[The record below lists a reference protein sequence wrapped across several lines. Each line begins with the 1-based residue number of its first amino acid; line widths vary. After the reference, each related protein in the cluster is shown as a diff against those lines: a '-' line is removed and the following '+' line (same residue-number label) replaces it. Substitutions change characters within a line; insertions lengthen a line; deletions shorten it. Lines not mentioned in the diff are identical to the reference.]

1 MRKVKKKE
9 KIYFPDPKYHDP
21 LVTRFVNH
29 LMKNGKKNIA
39 YTIFYNAMKKI
50 DTIKE
55 KEEEEKTALEIWKEG
70 LKNVMPHVEVRSR
83 RMGGSNIQVPV
94 AVSSHSKIT
103 KAMKL
108 LISCASIRNEKTM
121 AHKLAYET
129 WDAFKEQG
137 EAVKRKENIHKM
149 AEANK
154 AFSHFRF

>member
-9 KIYFPDPKYHDP
+9 KVYFPDPKFHDS

-39 YTIFYNAMKKI
+39 YNIFYDAMKKI
-50 DTIKE
+50 DIIKE
-55 KEEEEKTALEIWKEG
+55 KEEKSALEIWKEG

-94 AVSSHSKIT
+94 PISSKSKIT

-108 LISCASIRNEKTM
+108 LISCASIRHEKKM
-121 AHKLAYET
+121 ANKLAYEI
-129 WDAFKEQG
+129 WEAFKEQG